1 MDEKEIMT
9 EEPAAA
15 EEPQQTAETENEP
28 EAASAPEDEKP
39 AQEAESP
46 EEQKAP
52 KKGRSRIIKGILYG
66 LTAVLAIA
74 AAVSVGTVLHVRK
87 MVDKCAETK
96 LPDGLT
102 AEETVREYFSYWDK
116 GNNVGMQLAALPDA
130 NSAASVTKNYVAELD
145 LLCDIKLTA
154 CRKLSEDDWRY
165 SGCSETAAYEVT
177 FTYNSHFGAGDKSLE
192 GENSGWRFYL
202 ARINE
207 DDNWRIYSVIRPQ

>member
-28 EAASAPEDEKP
+28 AAAAPEDEKT
-39 AQEAESP
+39 AVKAESP
-46 EEQKAP
+46 GEPAAP
-52 KKGRSRIIKGILYG
+52 KKDRSRLIKGILYG
-66 LTAVLAIA
+66 LTAVLAA
-74 AAVSVGTVLHVRK
+74 AAAISVGTLLHVRS

-202 ARINE
+202 AKISE

>member
-1 MDEKEIMT
+1 MDEKEIMS
-9 EEPAAA
+9 EEPAVT
-15 EEPQQTAETENEP
+15 EEAQQAAETENEP
-28 EAASAPEDEKP
+28 AAAAPEDEKT
-39 AQEAESP
+39 AVKAESP
-46 EEQKAP
+46 EEPAAP
-52 KKGRSRIIKGILYG
+52 KKDRSRLIKGILYG
-66 LTAVLAIA
+66 LTAVLAA
-74 AAVSVGTVLHVRK
+74 AAAISVGTLLHVRS

-202 ARINE
+202 AKISE